1 MANKTKIEI
10 SLIEI
15 NEIIQTLENNA
26 DLIDSEFEYD
36 RSIEMLVNSG
46 EMLVN
51 SGEMPDIYYRLIE
64 LRKEFLKDQE

>member
-26 DLIDSEFEYD
+26 DLIDSEFGYD
-36 RSIEMLVNSG
+36 RSID
-46 EMLVN
+46 MLVN

-64 LRKEFLKDQE
+64 LRKEFLKNQE